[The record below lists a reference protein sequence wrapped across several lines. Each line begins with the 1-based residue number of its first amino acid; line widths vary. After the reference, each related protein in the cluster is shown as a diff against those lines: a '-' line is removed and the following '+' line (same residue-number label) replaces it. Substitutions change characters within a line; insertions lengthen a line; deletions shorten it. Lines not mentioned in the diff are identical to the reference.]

1 MSSDDFA
8 IRVRGVSKCYQIYD
22 KPHDRLRQAI
32 LPRLKGWLGQDA
44 SGTRYF
50 REFWALRDVSFDVKR
65 GGTVGIVG
73 KNGSGKS
80 TLLQIICGTLAPTA
94 GEVEVRGRVAA
105 LLELGAGFNPEFT
118 GRENIF
124 MNASILGLSRQETES
139 RFDDIVAFADIGD
152 FIEQPVKTYSS
163 GMVVRLAFAVIAH
176 VDADVLVIDE
186 ALSVGDAFF
195 SQKCMRYLR
204 RFMQTGT
211 VLFVSHDTGAVVSL
225 CDTAVWLENGVKRLE
240 STARIVSDRYLEALV
255 EDRQGK
261 GTFGSANPE
270 GGDAAGP
277 SAPVTSERAAGAP
290 ARQERSA
297 RPVPLET
304 TAAPTGERSAGA
316 GLTDPRWELL
326 RNSKY
331 RNDIEIF
338 EFDPGSESFG
348 IGQGRIVDVALQ
360 AADGSRITF
369 VTGGETVVLRI
380 EAEAE
385 QPLASPIVGFYVRD
399 RLGQVLFGDNT
410 FLTTQHAPC
419 AIEAGELF
427 VARFEF
433 QMPILPMGDYSITA
447 ALAEGTQQ
455 DHVQHHWIH
464 DALMFRS
471 HSSSVHH
478 GLVGIP
484 MRTVSLELDTRAA
497 NNP

>member
-22 KPHDRLRQAI
+22 KPHDRLRQAV
-32 LPRLKGWLGQDA
+32 LPRLKRWMGQDA
-44 SGTRYF
+44 SGVRYF

-80 TLLQIICGTLAPTA
+80 TLLQVICGTLAPTA

-118 GRENIF
+118 GRENVF

-139 RFDDIVAFADIGD
+139 RFDDIAAFADIGD

-261 GTFGSANPE
+261 GAFGSLNAE
-270 GGDAAGP
+270 GGEVASLSEAGNAPAGREPVAAP
-277 SAPVTSERAAGAP
+277 APAPVGVAASPAGDGGVPAP
-290 ARQERSA
+290 
-297 RPVPLET
+297 VK
-304 TAAPTGERSAGA
+304 
-316 GLTDPRWELL
+316 DPRWELL

-338 EFDPGSESFG
+338 EFDPSGESFG
-348 IGQGRIVDVALQ
+348 IGQGRIIDVELQ
-360 AADGSRITF
+360 AEDGRRISF
-369 VTGGETVVLRI
+369 VSGGETVILRI
-380 EAEAE
+380 RAEAL
-385 QPLASPIVGFYVRD
+385 QPLGSPIVGFYVRD

-410 FLTTQHAPC
+410 FLTTQHAPR
-419 AIEAGELF
+419 AMEAGQQF
-427 VARFEF
+427 AARFEF

-455 DHVQHHWIH
+455 DHVQHHWFH
-464 DALMFRS
+464 DALIFRS

-484 MRTVSLELDTRAA
+484 MRSVSLEPNAHAA
-497 NNP
+497 SLS

>member
-22 KPHDRLRQAI
+22 KPHDRLRQAV
-32 LPRLKGWLGQDA
+32 LPRLRRWIGRGGNVQ
-44 SGTRYF
+44 YF

-80 TLLQIICGTLAPTA
+80 TLLQIICGTLAPTS

-118 GRENIF
+118 GRENVF
-124 MNASILGLSRQETES
+124 MNASILGLTRQETEK
-139 RFDDIVAFADIGD
+139 RFDQIAAFADIGD

-204 RFMQTGT
+204 RFMKTGT

-225 CDTAVWLENGVKRLE
+225 CDTAVWLENGTKRLE
-240 STARIVSDRYLEALV
+240 STARVVSDRYLEALV

-261 GTFGSANPE
+261 GMFGSA
-270 GGDAAGP
+270 GGESSEAAAASSSGDTG
-277 SAPVTSERAAGAP
+277 SATAAAP
-290 ARQERSA
+290 AAAS
-297 RPVPLET
+297 RPA
-304 TAAPTGERSAGA
+304 AAPAPAADAGV
-316 GLTDPRWELL
+316 GVEPVVDQRWEQL
-326 RNSKY
+326 RHSRH

-338 EFDPGSESFG
+338 EFDPSGESFG
-348 IGQGRIVDVALQ
+348 IGHGKIVHVGLETPDGRPIK
-360 AADGSRITF
+360 F
-369 VTGGETVVLRI
+369 VTGGEMVVLRI
-380 EAEAE
+380 RAEA
-385 QPLASPIVGFYVRD
+385 QQSLASPILGFYVRD

-410 FLTTQHAPC
+410 FLTTQHAPTPVD
-419 AIEAGELF
+419 AGRQCE
-427 VARFEF
+427 ARFEF
-433 QMPILPMGDYSITA
+433 QMPILPTGDYSITA

-464 DALMFRS
+464 DALIFRS

-484 MRTVSLELDTRAA
+484 MRSVSLAPINLAA
-497 NNP
+497 SLP